1 MHKRNE
7 SFWYIWW
14 IILQHGEE
22 LKKRVKL
29 SRIVLSKIL
38 FANRENKN
46 EWRER
51 EKKMNYGWFTQNNIM
66 ENKKRKK
73 RGYEENNE
81 DSKKKYFVEAAPNHP
96 SASLQINA
104 ELKNSIKNSSL
115 KKIRVS
121 LGGILNLPQV
131 MKCTTLPENLH
142 VGKYIIIICC
152 VCVFNHRKT
161 FPVHLFAE
169 MNWSN

>member
-1 MHKRNE
+1 MTSKKKNCFLQNSDYINGKRE
-7 SFWYIWW
+7 
-14 IILQHGEE
+14 
-22 LKKRVKL
+22 
-29 SRIVLSKIL
+29 
-38 FANRENKN
+38 
-46 EWRER
+46 
-51 EKKMNYGWFTQNNIM
+51 
-66 ENKKRKK
+66 KRKK
-73 RGYEENNE
+73 IGYEEKNE
-81 DSKKKYFVEAAPNHP
+81 DQHKKIILSKP
-96 SASLQINA
+96 LQIIRQRHSKSTSS
-104 ELKNSIKNSSL
+104 KNSIKNSSL
-115 KKIRVS
+115 QKIRVS